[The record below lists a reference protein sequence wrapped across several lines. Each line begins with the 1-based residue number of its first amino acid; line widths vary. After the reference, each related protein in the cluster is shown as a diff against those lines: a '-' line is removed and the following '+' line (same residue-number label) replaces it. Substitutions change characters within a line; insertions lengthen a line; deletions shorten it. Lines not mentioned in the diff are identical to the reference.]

1 LARRAFHDEFVA
13 NVVAVVVTATI
24 LLLMGRQ
31 LLRGPQLLPRDE
43 AERMRISFIERASE
57 PRPLPPPLPPPAP
70 ASPASLS
77 SPANPAR
84 DPAIEPPRPTVATP
98 PPSRPRSAPTPA
110 SPALAAK
117 LYTREGR
124 AKLPPG
130 MASDPLAPAP
140 AATPPGTPNER
151 ELAKAKQVLERPNP
165 IDYKQTR
172 FDKDWVSDGTLG
184 DIAAQKLGKRM
195 ASIGKLVF
203 GEDTQPAAPRPPP
216 EVRFNPGLHERSGD
230 LGSEKTGDAYKAAPI
245 AFEKAPDLKGEAS
258 RRIRQAVSELEQR
271 HPGCDPARIKALLA
285 PVQTHL
291 ADLQRVEYAMARGA
305 DPVQAEHLLPRTA
318 DSAYDQ
324 ARRAL
329 WYADRQLVACKK

>member
-1 LARRAFHDEFVA
+1 MKRAFHDEFVP
-13 NVVAVVVTATI
+13 NVVAVVVTTTI

-31 LLRGPQLLPRDE
+31 LLKGPHFPPRE
-43 AERMRISFIERASE
+43 EGGRMRISFIERVKE
-57 PRPLPPPLPPPAP
+57 PQAIPLRLPLPPQPSQVRQPSQASDQVSAP
-70 ASPASLS
+70 AMQSPQM
-77 SPANPAR
+77 P
-84 DPAIEPPRPTVATP
+84 P
-98 PPSRPRSAPTPA
+98 PPSQPRSAPAPA
-110 SPALAAK
+110 APALTAK
-117 LYTREGR
+117 LYTRDGR

-130 MASDPLAPAP
+130 MSSDPMGP
-140 AATPPGTPNER
+140 AAATTPPGTPNER
-151 ELAKAKQVLERPNP
+151 ELQRAKQVLERPNP
-165 IDYKQTR
+165 IDYQETR

-195 ASIGKLVF
+195 ESIGKLVF
-203 GEDTQPAAPRPPP
+203 GEEPQPAAPRPPP
-216 EVRFNPGLHERSGD
+216 EVRFNPGLHERSAD

-258 RRIRQAVSELEQR
+258 RRIRQAISDLEKR
-271 HPGCDPARIKALLA
+271 HAACGPARTKALLA
-285 PVQTHL
+285 PVQSHL

-329 WYADRQLVACKK
+329 WYADRQLASCKK

>member
-1 LARRAFHDEFVA
+1 MKRAFHDEFVP

-31 LLRGPQLLPRDE
+31 LLKGPHLLPRE
-43 AERMRISFIERASE
+43 EGERMRISFVERARE
-57 PRPLPPPLPPPAP
+57 PSIVPPPALP
-70 ASPASLS
+70 PVQPHRTNDQTSAPLRSPQ
-77 SPANPAR
+77 
-84 DPAIEPPRPTVATP
+84 AIPPTPPR
-98 PPSRPRSAPTPA
+98 RPQSTPTPTTPSVA
-110 SPALAAK
+110 GK

-130 MASDPLAPAP
+130 MSSDPMGPAP
-140 AATPPGTPNER
+140 AASPPGTPNER

-165 IDYKQTR
+165 IDYRGTR
-172 FDKDWVSDGTLG
+172 FDKDWVSDGTAG

-195 ASIGKLVF
+195 ESIGKLIF
-203 GEDTQPAAPRPPP
+203 GEDTQSAAPRPPP
-216 EVRFNPGLHERSGD
+216 DVRFNPGLHERSGD

-258 RRIRQAVSELEQR
+258 RRIRQAVSDLEK
-271 HPGCDPARIKALLA
+271 HHAGCDPARVKTLLA
-285 PVQTHL
+285 PVQSHL

-318 DSAYDQ
+318 DNAYDQ

-329 WYADRQLVACKK
+329 WYANRQLASCKR

>member
-1 LARRAFHDEFVA
+1 MKRAFHDEFVP

-31 LLRGPQLLPRDE
+31 LLRGPHFLPRE
-43 AERMRISFIERASE
+43 ETQRMRISFIERERESRPVPPSLSPPIQPSQARDQARAPVRPSNPAP
-57 PRPLPPPLPPPAP
+57 PRAPQSTPAP
-70 ASPASLS
+70 AAPSL
-77 SPANPAR
+77 AG
-84 DPAIEPPRPTVATP
+84 
-98 PPSRPRSAPTPA
+98 
-110 SPALAAK
+110 K
-117 LYTREGR
+117 LYTREGS

-130 MASDPLAPAP
+130 ISSDPLGPAP
-140 AATPPGTPNER
+140 AASPPGTPNER
-151 ELAKAKQVLERPNP
+151 ELQRARQVLERPNP
-165 IDYKQTR
+165 IDYRKTR
-172 FDKDWVSDGTLG
+172 FDKDWVSDGTAG

-195 ASIGKLVF
+195 ESIGKLIF

-216 EVRFNPGLHERSGD
+216 DVRFNPGLHERSGD

-258 RRIRQAVSELEQR
+258 RRIRQAVSELEKR
-271 HPGCDPARIKALLA
+271 YAGCDKARMKTLLA
-285 PVQTHL
+285 PVLSHL

-318 DSAYDQ
+318 DNAYDQ

-329 WYADRQLVACKK
+329 WYADRQLASCNK

>member
-31 LLRGPQLLPRDE
+31 LLRGPQFLPRE
-43 AERMRISFIERASE
+43 EGERMRISFIERAND
-57 PRPLPPPLPPPAP
+57 PRPLPPPLPSPVQADPADP
-70 ASPASLS
+70 TH
-77 SPANPAR
+77 PAR
-84 DPAIEPPRPTVATP
+84 DPVTAPPRPAAAIP
-98 PPSRPRSAPTPA
+98 PPTPPRSAPTPA
-110 SPALAAK
+110 APALADK

-130 MASDPLAPAP
+130 MSSDPMGPAP
-140 AATPPGTPNER
+140 ATSPPGTPNER

-165 IDYKQTR
+165 IDYRQTR
-172 FDKDWVSDGTLG
+172 FDKDWVSDGTAG
-184 DIAAQKLGKRM
+184 DIAVQKLGKRM
-195 ASIGKLVF
+195 ESIGKLIF

-258 RRIRQAVSELEQR
+258 RRIRQAVSELEKR
-271 HPGCDPARIKALLA
+271 HAGCAPARVKTLLA
-285 PVQTHL
+285 PVQSHL

-329 WYADRQLVACKK
+329 WYADRQLAACK

>member
-1 LARRAFHDEFVA
+1 LVKRAFHDEFVS

-31 LLRGPQLLPRDE
+31 LLRGPQFPPREDG
-43 AERMRISFIERASE
+43 ERMRISFIERATEPPSVPPQASPPIQPDRTSRASE
-57 PRPLPPPLPPPAP
+57 QNNTPARIPEAIPPP
-70 ASPASLS
+70 
-77 SPANPAR
+77 R
-84 DPAIEPPRPTVATP
+84 RPQST
-98 PPSRPRSAPTPA
+98 PTPA
-110 SPALAAK
+110 APSVAGK

-130 MASDPLAPAP
+130 MSADPLGPAP
-140 AATPPGTPNER
+140 ASSPPGTPNER
-151 ELAKAKQVLERPNP
+151 ELAKAKQLLERPNP
-165 IDYKQTR
+165 IEYRETR
-172 FDKDWVSDGTLG
+172 FDKDWVSDGTAG

-195 ASIGKLVF
+195 ESIGKLIF

-258 RRIRQAVSELEQR
+258 RRIRQAVSELEKR
-271 HPGCDPARIKALLA
+271 HPGCDPTRMKTLLG
-285 PVQTHL
+285 PVQSHL

-318 DSAYDQ
+318 DNAYDQ

-329 WYADRQLVACKK
+329 WYADRQLASCKR